1 VEQRSGAEEW
11 SRGVEQRSGV
21 EEWSRGVEQRSRVEQ
36 RSGVEQRSIEIRAK
50 AAEEY
55 KVRVY
60 LLCFPQLV

>member
-1 VEQRSGAEEW
+1 MEQGRNRAIHAI
-11 SRGVEQRSGV
+11 Q
-21 EEWSRGVEQRSRVEQ
+21 WSRGVEQRSRVEQ